1 MNKLYFTIGLPRSGK
16 STLCKK
22 WQQNKLFI
30 ENHTFLESMNK
41 LDEPEYPRVVVTPDY
56 WRLALGHRYNWHTE
70 PVVFSHVQIAVRAML
85 KAGYDVLVDD
95 THTTEN
101 SIIRLF
107 EENIEAQ
114 YIYVNQLLGVCM
126 DRATKTNQSDLIPVI
141 RKLDTNLS
149 TLTARYGS
157 IENACNY
164 LSNRAKHNKSIGV
177 ITHE

>member
-1 MNKLYFTIGLPRSGK
+1 MNKLYFTIGVPRSGK
-16 STLCKK
+16 STLCKE

-41 LDEPEYPRVVVTPDY
+41 LDEPEYPRVVITPDY

-101 SIIRLF
+101 SILRLY
-107 EENIEAQ
+107 EENVDAH
-114 YIYVNQLLGVCM
+114 YVLVNTNINTCKE
-126 DRATKTNQSDLIPVI
+126 RAIQTNQPDLVRII
-141 RKLDTNLS
+141 DKLDLNLMKMS
-149 TLTARYGS
+149 YRYGGIDKACLHFS
-157 IENACNY
+157 KLAKENQ
-164 LSNRAKHNKSIGV
+164 SIGV